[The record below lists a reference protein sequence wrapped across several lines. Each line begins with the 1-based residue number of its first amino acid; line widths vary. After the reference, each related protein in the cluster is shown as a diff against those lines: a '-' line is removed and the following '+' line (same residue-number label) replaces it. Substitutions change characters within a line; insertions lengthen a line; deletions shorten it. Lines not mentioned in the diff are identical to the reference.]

1 MKKIVAMA
9 MTLCLMLGVA
19 VAENEN
25 TFTGTAKG
33 FGGDVS
39 VTITVEDGK
48 ITDAVVT
55 GDNETPSI
63 GGQAVET
70 LGGAIVEAQSAEF
83 DSVSGATVTS
93 SAVREALKDAMRQAG
108 LMEAASQTMTAG
120 TYEFTYR
127 GYCSNVTVATT
138 VSETAIEQVEV
149 VSNDE
154 TVGIGSYAIERIPA
168 AIVENQTA
176 GVDGV
181 SGATATSNA
190 ILSAVRDALNAA
202 GADMAIYNRTPEAP
216 EAVNETYDTDV
227 VVVGAGAAGF
237 AAAVTALQDGADVI
251 VLEKMDIP
259 GGNTVRSSGVWNVA
273 GPDQKEIDDFV
284 EYTMKGGHYMNNEAL
299 VRVMVEGSWQIG
311 PWLKELGFPVNE
323 KGSGVEGL
331 ARGLITE
338 Y

>member
-9 MTLCLMLGVA
+9 MTLCLMLGLA

-39 VTITVEDGK
+39 VTITVEDGR

-108 LMEAASQTMTAG
+108 LMEAASQTMIAG

-202 GADMAIYNRTPEAP
+202 GADMAIYNRTP
-216 EAVNETYDTDV
+216 
-227 VVVGAGAAGF
+227 GSAGGC
-237 AAAVTALQDGADVI
+237 
-251 VLEKMDIP
+251 E
-259 GGNTVRSSGVWNVA
+259 
-273 GPDQKEIDDFV
+273 
-284 EYTMKGGHYMNNEAL
+284 
-299 VRVMVEGSWQIG
+299 
-311 PWLKELGFPVNE
+311 
-323 KGSGVEGL
+323 
-331 ARGLITE
+331 
-338 Y
+338 

>member
-48 ITDAVVT
+48 ITDALVT

-120 TYEFTYR
+120 TYEFTLLECDR
-127 GYCSNVTVATT
+127 GNHCQRNG
-138 VSETAIEQVEV
+138 
-149 VSNDE
+149 D
-154 TVGIGSYAIERIPA
+154 
-168 AIVENQTA
+168 
-176 GVDGV
+176 
-181 SGATATSNA
+181 
-190 ILSAVRDALNAA
+190 
-202 GADMAIYNRTPEAP
+202 
-216 EAVNETYDTDV
+216 
-227 VVVGAGAAGF
+227 
-237 AAAVTALQDGADVI
+237 
-251 VLEKMDIP
+251 
-259 GGNTVRSSGVWNVA
+259 
-273 GPDQKEIDDFV
+273 
-284 EYTMKGGHYMNNEAL
+284 
-299 VRVMVEGSWQIG
+299 
-311 PWLKELGFPVNE
+311 
-323 KGSGVEGL
+323 
-331 ARGLITE
+331 
-338 Y
+338 

>member
-48 ITDAVVT
+48 ITDALVT

-138 VSETAIEQVEV
+138 VSETAIEPWASVLMQ
-149 VSNDE
+149 
-154 TVGIGSYAIERIPA
+154 
-168 AIVENQTA
+168 
-176 GVDGV
+176 
-181 SGATATSNA
+181 
-190 ILSAVRDALNAA
+190 LNAFRQRLLKIRLPVW
-202 GADMAIYNRTPEAP
+202 MA
-216 EAVNETYDTDV
+216 
-227 VVVGAGAAGF
+227 
-237 AAAVTALQDGADVI
+237 
-251 VLEKMDIP
+251 
-259 GGNTVRSSGVWNVA
+259 
-273 GPDQKEIDDFV
+273 
-284 EYTMKGGHYMNNEAL
+284 
-299 VRVMVEGSWQIG
+299 
-311 PWLKELGFPVNE
+311 FP
-323 KGSGVEGL
+323 
-331 ARGLITE
+331 ARRQPAMRFFLPCAMR
-338 Y
+338 

>member
-9 MTLCLMLGVA
+9 MTLCLMLGMA

-39 VTITVEDGK
+39 VTVTVEDGR

-251 VLEKMDIP
+251 ILEKMDIP

-323 KGSGVEGL
+323 KGSGV
-331 ARGLITE
+331 
-338 Y
+338 